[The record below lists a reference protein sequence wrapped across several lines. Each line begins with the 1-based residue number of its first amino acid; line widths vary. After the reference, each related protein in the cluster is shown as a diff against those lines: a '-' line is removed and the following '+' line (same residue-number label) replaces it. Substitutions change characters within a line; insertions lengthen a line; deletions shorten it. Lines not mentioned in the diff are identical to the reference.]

1 MRSLQDYINIY
12 RGIANRLNLQGD
24 SVEVLSQM
32 LANASYISEVENI
45 TYAQEASLEKST
57 LVNSKI
63 QHCVDNMYSVF
74 RGSCPRVI
82 LNIKP
87 TKYLSYNIYDEVVSS
102 NSFKAYYLGYYDKS
116 STVQG
121 SDSNPISGEEGF
133 VFSPITIAPAVND
146 SDTYTIICLLA
157 KETVSRSWTLNESN
171 TYYVSCLESDLSDD
185 FWVKINGEFF
195 DTTRQFS
202 DHILNGS
209 IFDLTLPSFGS
220 RLYVADIF
228 RERMEREESS
238 TPANTQIEALY
249 YVYSQFSSYNTSELR
264 KINIRGA
271 EMIPF
276 DTTWIAGRGYQE
288 IGSTGLAFM
297 SEVERDDIV
306 TIHYKANRDRYVN
319 SILRSNS
326 DIGTVLEETYPDK
339 IISGGTTYEFTQSG
353 GTNNKITIYYVP
365 FSNSTILTEAEKES
379 FIENRRAYYVTDNI
393 EILRGSQYTAV
404 FNIDVEIYQ
413 NASIESEVADIL
425 DDYSNKFGINFSNL
439 LEEIRSLISK
449 ISNVK
454 KISSLEVTYVS
465 EDGATITDSEA
476 ISDIENSN
484 SVYYTI
490 DYIINSTLESIGRL
504 S

>member
-12 RGIANRLNLQGD
+12 RGIANKLNIQGE
-24 SVEVLSQM
+24 SVEILSQM

-57 LVNSKI
+57 LLNSKI
-63 QHCVDNMYSVF
+63 QHCVNNMYSVF

-82 LNIKP
+82 LKFKP

-102 NSFKAYYLGYYDKS
+102 NTFKAYYLGYYDKS
-116 STVQG
+116 STVTG
-121 SDSNPISGEEGF
+121 STSNPISGEEGF
-133 VFSPITIAPAVND
+133 EFSPITIAPAVND
-146 SDTYTIICLLA
+146 DDTYTIICLLA
-157 KETVSRSWTLNESN
+157 METVDRTWTLNESN
-171 TYYVSCLESDLSDD
+171 TYYVNCIENDLSDD
-185 FWVKINGEFF
+185 FWVKINGDFF

-228 RERMEREESS
+228 RDSMSREETE
-238 TPANTQIEALY
+238 TPANTQIEAFY
-249 YVYSQFSSYNTSELR
+249 YKYSQLSSYNTSELK
-264 KINIRGA
+264 KINIRGTELVA
-271 EMIPF
+271 F
-276 DTTWIAGRGYQE
+276 DPTWLAGRGYTE
-288 IGSTGLAFM
+288 FGVPGLAFM

-339 IISGGTTYEFTQSG
+339 VVSGGTTYEFSQSG
-353 GTNNKITIYYVP
+353 GSNNKITIYYVP
-365 FSNSTILTEAEKES
+365 FSNSTILTEEEVES
-379 FIENRRAYYVTDNI
+379 FIETRRAYYITDNI
-393 EILRGSQYTAV
+393 EIIRGSQYTAI
-404 FNIDVEIYQ
+404 FNIGVEIYQ
-413 NASIESEVADIL
+413 NSSIDSEVSDIL
-425 DDYSNKFGINFSNL
+425 DDYSNKFNVNFSES

-454 KISSLEVTYVS
+454 QVSSLNITYTT
-465 EDGATITDSEA
+465 EDGTVITEPEK
-476 ISDIENSN
+476 ITEIQNSKN
-484 SVYYTI
+484 VYYTI
-490 DYIINSTLESIGRL
+490 DYIINSIIVSGGTV
-504 S
+504 

>member
-12 RGIANRLNLQGD
+12 RGIASKLNLQGD

-57 LVNSKI
+57 LINSKI

-74 RGSCPRVI
+74 RGSCPRVV

-87 TKYLSYNIYDEVVSS
+87 TKYLSYNIYDEIVSS
-102 NSFKAYYLGYYDKS
+102 NSFKVYYLGYYDKS
-116 STVQG
+116 SGVIAG
-121 SDSNPISGEEGF
+121 EDNPEISGEEGF
-133 VFSPITIAPAVND
+133 EFSPITIAPAVGD
-146 SDTYTIICLLA
+146 DDTYTIMGLLA
-157 KETVSRSWTLNESN
+157 KETVNRSWTLNETN
-171 TYYVSCLESDLSDD
+171 TYYVNCLEDDLSDD
-185 FWVKINGEFF
+185 FWVKINGEFYN
-195 DTTRQFS
+195 TTRQFS

-228 RERMEREESS
+228 RDRMERQEST
-238 TPANTQIEALY
+238 TPANTQVEALY
-249 YVYSQFSSYNTSELR
+249 YKYSLLSSYNTSELR
-264 KINIRGA
+264 KVNIRGA
-271 EMIPF
+271 EMVAF
-276 DTTWIAGRGYQE
+276 DRTWIAGRGYTE
-288 IGSTGLAFM
+288 LGTGLAFM

-339 IISGGTTYEFTQSG
+339 IVSGGTTYEFSSNG
-353 GTNNKITIYYVP
+353 NNNRIIIYYVP
-365 FSNSTILTEAEKES
+365 FSNSTILTEDEKES
-379 FIENRRAYYVTDNI
+379 FIEDRRAYYITDNI
-393 EILRGSQYTAV
+393 DIQRGFQYTAI

-413 NASIESEVADIL
+413 NTSIDSEVSDIL
-425 DDYSNKFGINFSNL
+425 DDYSNKFGVNFSES

-454 KISSLEVTYVS
+454 QVSSIEVTYTS
-465 EDGATITDSEA
+465 EDG
-476 ISDIENSN
+476 
-484 SVYYTI
+484 SVVDPGEVEGAKNAYYTV
-490 DYIINSTLESIGRL
+490 DYIINSTLVSTGRL

>member
-12 RGIANRLNLQGD
+12 RGIANKLNLQGD

-102 NSFKAYYLGYYDKS
+102 NSFKVYYLGYYDKS
-116 STVQG
+116 STIQG
-121 SDSNPISGEEGF
+121 SEDSPISGEEGF
-133 VFSPITIAPAVND
+133 EFSPITIAPAVND
-146 SDTYTIICLLA
+146 SDTYTLICLLS

-171 TYYVSCLESDLSDD
+171 TYYVSCLESNLSDD

-195 DTTRQFS
+195 ETTRQFS

-209 IFDLTLPSFGS
+209 VFDLTLPSFGS

-228 RERMEREESS
+228 RERMSREESS

-249 YVYSQFSSYNTSELR
+249 YVYSQLSSYNTSELR

-271 EMIPF
+271 EMVPF
-276 DTTWIAGRGYQE
+276 DREWIAGRGYQE
-288 IGSTGLAFM
+288 LGTGLAFM

-339 IISGGTTYEFTQSG
+339 IVSGGTTYEFTQSG

-365 FSNSTILTEAEKES
+365 FSNSTILTEDEKES
-379 FIENRRAYYVTDNI
+379 FIESRRSYYVTDNI
-393 EILRGSQYTAV
+393 EILRGSQYTAI

-413 NASIESEVADIL
+413 NISIDSDVSDIL
-425 DDYSNKFGINFSNL
+425 DDYSNKFGINFSSK

-454 KISSLEVTYVS
+454 QVSALEVIYVS
-465 EDGATITDSEA
+465 EDGSTITDPDT
-476 ISDIENSN
+476 INTIENSKN
-484 SVYYTI
+484 VYYGI
-490 DYIINSTLESIGRL
+490 DYIINSTLESTGRV

>member
-1 MRSLQDYINIY
+1 MVRKK
-12 RGIANRLNLQGD
+12 
-24 SVEVLSQM
+24 
-32 LANASYISEVENI
+32 ISERKTNKE
-45 TYAQEASLEKST
+45 
-57 LVNSKI
+57 
-63 QHCVDNMYSVF
+63 
-74 RGSCPRVI
+74 
-82 LNIKP
+82 
-87 TKYLSYNIYDEVVSS
+87 
-102 NSFKAYYLGYYDKS
+102 
-116 STVQG
+116 
-121 SDSNPISGEEGF
+121 IS
-133 VFSPITIAPAVND
+133 
-146 SDTYTIICLLA
+146 
-157 KETVSRSWTLNESN
+157 R
-171 TYYVSCLESDLSDD
+171 
-185 FWVKINGEFF
+185 
-195 DTTRQFS
+195 
-202 DHILNGS
+202 
-209 IFDLTLPSFGS
+209 
-220 RLYVADIF
+220 
-228 RERMEREESS
+228 
-238 TPANTQIEALY
+238 
-249 YVYSQFSSYNTSELR
+249 
-264 KINIRGA
+264 
-271 EMIPF
+271 
-276 DTTWIAGRGYQE
+276 
-288 IGSTGLAFM
+288 
-297 SEVERDDIV
+297 
-306 TIHYKANRDRYVN
+306 
-319 SILRSNS
+319 
-326 DIGTVLEETYPDK
+326 
-339 IISGGTTYEFTQSG
+339 

>member
-24 SVEVLSQM
+24 SVEILSQM

-57 LVNSKI
+57 LINSKI

-82 LNIKP
+82 LNIRP
-87 TKYLSYNIYDEVVSS
+87 TKYLSYNIYDEVISS
-102 NSFKAYYLGYYDKS
+102 NSFKVYYLGYYNTS

-133 VFSPITIAPAVND
+133 EFSPITIAPAVSEN
-146 SDTYTIICLLA
+146 DTYTLICLLA
-157 KETVSRSWTLNESN
+157 KETVSRNWTLNESN

-195 DTTRQFS
+195 NTTRQFS

-249 YVYSQFSSYNTSELR
+249 YKYSQISTYNTSELR
-264 KINIRGA
+264 KLNIRGA
-271 EMIPF
+271 EMVTF
-276 DTTWIAGRGYQE
+276 DSSWIAGRGYTE
-288 IGSTGLAFM
+288 LGTGLAFM
-297 SEVERDDIV
+297 PEVERDDIV

-339 IISGGTTYEFTQSG
+339 IVSGGTTYEFTQSSG
-353 GTNNKITIYYVP
+353 SNNKVTIYYVP
-365 FSNSTILTEAEKES
+365 FSNSTILTEEEKDS
-379 FIENRRAYYVTDNI
+379 FIEDRRAYYITDNI
-393 EILRGSQYTAV
+393 EILRGLQYTAV
-404 FNIDVEIYQ
+404 FNIDVEIFQ
-413 NASIESEVADIL
+413 NISIEQDISDIL
-425 DDYSNKFGINFSNL
+425 DDYSNKFGINFSSI

-454 KISSLEVTYVS
+454 QVSSLEVTYIA
-465 EDGATITDSEA
+465 EDGSTITDPSR
-476 ISDIENSN
+476 INTIENSKN
-484 SVYYTI
+484 VYYTI
-490 DYIINSTLESIGRL
+490 DYIINSTLESVNRI